1 MKSHFVGAGCEQ
13 LLTVLVAD
21 SILRPHFQLAPG
33 ALRQLS
39 RDDRNASQKLVDEG
53 ETSVIAALCKLQ
65 SWEVCLSRTA
75 NEYFAEPVGA
85 LDQEQSILR
94 VLKPSD

>member
-1 MKSHFVGAGCEQ
+1 MKSHFAGAGCEQ